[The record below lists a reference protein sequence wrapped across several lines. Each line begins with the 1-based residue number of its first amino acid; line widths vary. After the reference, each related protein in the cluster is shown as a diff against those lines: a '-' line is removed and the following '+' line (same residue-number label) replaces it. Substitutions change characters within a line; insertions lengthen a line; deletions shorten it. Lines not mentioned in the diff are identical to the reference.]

1 MATAPPKAFPEGEGG
16 PARAGSDEGH
26 VAHGIGRALRYYL
39 RPHPRCRHPPK
50 PHLRLPQPEEITQLP
65 LPRLIRN
72 AVCVIQAILPYIQVV
87 PRIPQGPLPLIAHSV
102 AFPDATVSQEV
113 AGGVLRVGTG
123 QVLEGLVLDVC
134 AVTIRPLLERL
145 TLRCGQ
151 EVERSAVL
159 VQEIGPSVVENFHD
173 GVARVMDLDLILP
186 VQIVEAAGV

>member
-1 MATAPPKAFPEGEGG
+1 MVPPCKVVPRQQSLPRGG
-16 PARAGSDEGH
+16 RWAGRQPGSDEGH
-26 VAHGIGRALRYYL
+26 LPNGIGRVLRYHQ
-39 RPHPRCRHPPK
+39 RFHPRRRHPPT
-50 PHLRLPQPEEITQLP
+50 PDCRLPQTEKIAQVFLP
-65 LPRLIRN
+65 CLVRN

-159 VQEIGPSVVENFHD
+159 VQEIGPSVVENFRD
-173 GVARVMDLDLILP
+173 GVARVMDLD
-186 VQIVEAAGV
+186 